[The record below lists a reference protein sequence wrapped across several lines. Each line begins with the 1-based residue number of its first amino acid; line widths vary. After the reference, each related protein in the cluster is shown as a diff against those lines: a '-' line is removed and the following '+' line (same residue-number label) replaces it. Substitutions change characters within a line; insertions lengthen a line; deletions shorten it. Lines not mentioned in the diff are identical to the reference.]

1 MDNSLL
7 GLIGLAHKAGRTQ
20 VGEEPVSIA
29 ARTRK
34 ARLILVAADSA
45 DNTRRKADSLAE
57 AGGCPCLLLPF
68 SKEELGGAVGRSSCA
83 LMALTEVGFAAS
95 ITKKLAAAD
104 PDTYA
109 EAAQRL
115 GGKAQKTYRRQ
126 KEKRQRAKAAQA
138 AARKPWASP
147 PKGPKS

>member
-29 ARTRK
+29 ARTHK
-34 ARLILVAADSA
+34 ARLILAASDSA
-45 DNTRRKADSLAE
+45 DNSLRKAQSLGE
-57 AGGCPCLLLPF
+57 AGNCPFLTVPF
-68 SKEELGGAVGRSSCA
+68 TKAELGGAVGRGSCA

-95 ITKKLAAAD
+95 IVKKLAAED
-104 PDTYA
+104 PDTYG

-115 GGKAQKTYRRQ
+115 SGKAQKTYRRQ
-126 KEKRQRAKAAQA
+126 KEKKAREK
-138 AARKPWASP
+138 AARKPWAAP
-147 PKGPKS
+147 PKESKS